1 MYYLCYIYLIIYKS
15 KQEKEGRRDRL
26 GRERTRAKDAAAI
39 FARPLPL
46 FCSVCCPHRPH
57 HRQRSP
63 SRPLTLSQKG
73 REGRPPRPRP
83 LPLRQVVKVGQRA
96 RQGGRSLPLTLPT
109 LSTLPGCVRIY
120 AETSE
125 EGEGCAKP
133 YQGGEDARRESLFRD
148 FLRGCIA
155 LNINYLI
162 SPLGYAVQCQYI
174 GEMVIVLKVKK
185 ITN

>member
-1 MYYLCYIYLIIYKS
+1 MLYIPYYIQKQAGKGRAKGQTGKRENQGSASTVCHPSRLVLVLSPPPQVVREGKS
-15 KQEKEGRRDRL
+15 KAADET

-120 AETSE
+120 AETSGE
-125 EGEGCAKP
+125 EA
-133 YQGGEDARRESLFRD
+133 GG
-148 FLRGCIA
+148 GQ
-155 LNINYLI
+155 
-162 SPLGYAVQCQYI
+162 P
-174 GEMVIVLKVKK
+174 
-185 ITN
+185 